1 VVGPALARGLLDLVP
16 EYEGSAL
23 TFYSLGAVPA
33 SHDAVATHNALI
45 LALSSRGLVP
55 LAPAPAQDA
64 NAIVVTSATASRLH
78 LRTISDLSPA
88 APAMVFG
95 GPPECPQRLL
105 CLVGLGQ
112 VYGLRFQA
120 FVGLDVDGPLTLEA
134 LIGGDI
140 DVARLSTT
148 MPAIERDQLVV
159 LTDDRGLQPA
169 ENVTPV
175 VRRAVLARYGPGLSR
190 ALNTLSARLTT
201 TDLTSLDAAVLRDPS
216 SAAMVVRRWLAEH
229 RLP

>member
-1 VVGPALARGLLDLVP
+1 
-16 EYEGSAL
+16 
-23 TFYSLGAVPA
+23 
-33 SHDAVATHNALI
+33 
-45 LALSSRGLVP
+45 
-55 LAPAPAQDA
+55 
-64 NAIVVTSATASRLH
+64 
-78 LRTISDLSPA
+78 
-88 APAMVFG
+88 
-95 GPPECPQRLL
+95 
-105 CLVGLGQ
+105 
-112 VYGLRFQA
+112 
-120 FVGLDVDGPLTLEA
+120 LEA